1 MTKMCSFI
9 NRGIAC
15 KVFLVTTLLFGCAAQ
30 KLSTLPTEG
39 LLFDPAVVSAVDDLF
54 LQTQRLPGLLA
65 RISKKKLLVDH
76 LLDAASGQQTEVMQV
91 IEQKIGERI
100 HSEYSQW
107 EIVPFRPSNVSQAQ
121 YLMAGTL
128 THEEKDAKRHLRL
141 NLSLTELR
149 TGLIVAQ
156 TSVLIIDQGLD
167 ANPTQYYRDSPVI
180 VRDGSTDAYARTAA
194 APSGQKADAEYIERV
209 VTAALISEA
218 MNAYNNSRYEEALDL
233 YTHAAGIA
241 GGEQLRV
248 FNGLYLANWK
258 LGRSDDSE
266 RAFGR
271 IVAYGLANN
280 ALGVKIL
287 FRPGSTEFWPDPNV
301 SGPYTIWLRQIA
313 REASSSKVCLNLIG
327 HTSRTGP
334 EGLNIRLSQQRASYI
349 KQRLEAE
356 SPVLS
361 SRTRFTGVGWREN
374 LVGTGSDDARDALD
388 RRVEFNVI
396 DC

>member
-1 MTKMCSFI
+1 
-9 NRGIAC
+9 
-15 KVFLVTTLLFGCAAQ
+15 
-30 KLSTLPTEG
+30 
-39 LLFDPAVVSAVDDLF
+39 
-54 LQTQRLPGLLA
+54 
-65 RISKKKLLVDH
+65 
-76 LLDAASGQQTEVMQV
+76 
-91 IEQKIGERI
+91 
-100 HSEYSQW
+100 
-107 EIVPFRPSNVSQAQ
+107 
-121 YLMAGTL
+121 
-128 THEEKDAKRHLRL
+128 
-141 NLSLTELR
+141 
-149 TGLIVAQ
+149 
-156 TSVLIIDQGLD
+156 
-167 ANPTQYYRDSPVI
+167 
-180 VRDGSTDAYARTAA
+180 
-194 APSGQKADAEYIERV
+194 
-209 VTAALISEA
+209 
-218 MNAYNNSRYEEALDL
+218 
-233 YTHAAGIA
+233 
-241 GGEQLRV
+241 
-248 FNGLYLANWK
+248 NWK